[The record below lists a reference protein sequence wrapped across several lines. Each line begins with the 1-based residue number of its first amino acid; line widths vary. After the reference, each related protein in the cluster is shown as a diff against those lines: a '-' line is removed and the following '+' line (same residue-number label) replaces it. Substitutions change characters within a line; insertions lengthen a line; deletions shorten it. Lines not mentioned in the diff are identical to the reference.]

1 MTIGKQDVLD
11 TLNQPAVKRFK
22 FTVGSLTVSPQ
33 GYADVCK
40 AVSDGD
46 IDVKPGSSSDAV
58 YDRGLNTIFTQN
70 GNPPLN
76 VADRAQ
82 LLHECT
88 HAIFDAYGW
97 VTNLREDEVAAY
109 LAQLTFMFIVN
120 PVPFPHHLGRTG
132 RPFAD
137 LIFGFAAVIEKYRLH
152 ELAGF
157 GALIDPMDTAAL
169 KLLVVQMPKYAA
181 LGPAGRL
188 KQRRRARNAQPDRGA
203 APRAS
208 GSAPPKRAL
217 QQRRRSPAVAQ
228 IGRFLIA
235 SGGSLLTR
243 KRRRPTPRA

>member
-11 TLNQPAVKRFK
+11 TLNQPEVKRFR

-33 GYADVCK
+33 GYADVCQ

-46 IDVKPGSSSDAV
+46 IDVKPGGGSDAA
-58 YDRGLNTIFTQN
+58 YDSRLNTIFTQN

-120 PVPFPHHLGRTG
+120 PTPFPHHIGRTG

-152 ELAGF
+152 EPAGF
-157 GALIDPMDTAAL
+157 GALIDPLDADAL

-181 LGPAGRL
+181 LRPADVSSNAGVPGTHSQIEGL
-188 KQRRRARNAQPDRGA
+188 RRALRGA
-203 APRAS
+203 
-208 GSAPPKRAL
+208 
-217 QQRRRSPAVAQ
+217 
-228 IGRFLIA
+228 
-235 SGGSLLTR
+235 
-243 KRRRPTPRA
+243 RRPSVRYSNAAVRQPSRKLVVF